1 VGLIGRLL
9 AQLGRQTGHRLWSKA
24 FRWKDLDE
32 EQKAI
37 RQEIVYILD
46 QYAVVLFLIGDPN
59 PLPMFYSVV
68 AGLNIA
74 ETMEDTPALS
84 NVYAQMGAIMGFIP
98 IRSQAEYYTEQ
109 WSILNER
116 FNHPGYF
123 VSAAIN
129 LATMESGMGL
139 WNLVEERM
147 EKVVSICNEIGNNRQ
162 AGEAFSFMASNATI
176 EGNVEKVHY
185 RNGQL
190 FENAR
195 RRNNPVQWVWSKQ
208 WAGSI
213 ALSRGKLD
221 EALSNVEKA
230 LEVMES
236 TPVGEVAEF
245 VIFGIRVGAQ
255 WRKGEQ
261 QEALTESKKLIDRAA
276 KMQVVDY
283 SIYVGFFHI
292 MDVIF
297 LALEQAYRENSSDP
311 EKKTLMEF
319 ARLCTKIMK
328 TYAKVFTI
336 GEPANYRYN
345 GWMHWHQGNKE
356 KAYQSWR
363 IAGEKAHA
371 FPMHYEEG
379 LSFLTLGKNLPP
391 DDPERVSS
399 LAKAKDAFAQGGF
412 DNWVETVEGVSGL

>member
-1 VGLIGRLL
+1 
-9 AQLGRQTGHRLWSKA
+9 
-24 FRWKDLDE
+24 
-32 EQKAI
+32 
-37 RQEIVYILD
+37 
-46 QYAVVLFLIGDPN
+46 
-59 PLPMFYSVV
+59 
-68 AGLNIA
+68 
-74 ETMEDTPALS
+74 
-84 NVYAQMGAIMGFIP
+84 
-98 IRSQAEYYTEQ
+98 
-109 WSILNER
+109 
-116 FNHPGYF
+116 
-123 VSAAIN
+123 
-129 LATMESGMGL
+129 
-139 WNLVEERM
+139 
-147 EKVVSICNEIGNNRQ
+147 
-162 AGEAFSFMASNATI
+162 
-176 EGNVEKVHY
+176 
-185 RNGQL
+185 
-190 FENAR
+190 
-195 RRNNPVQWVWSKQ
+195 
-208 WAGSI
+208 
-213 ALSRGKLD
+213 
-221 EALSNVEKA
+221 
-230 LEVMES
+230 
-236 TPVGEVAEF
+236 
-245 VIFGIRVGAQ
+245 
-255 WRKGEQ
+255 
-261 QEALTESKKLIDRAA
+261 
-276 KMQVVDY
+276 MQVVDY